1 MAKEAQGGKAGSL
14 RDVMPHTAAV
24 VDMLRENFGK
34 AYADAIVAKGRAGQ
48 GGFYM
53 AEVGPDGVLRE
64 FGSTQ
69 GGQRAALVDGALQ
82 MATGR
87 RS

>member
-1 MAKEAQGGKAGSL
+1 MSEAKPGSL
-14 RDVMPHTAAV
+14 REVMPQTAEM
-24 VDMLRENFGK
+24 VDWLRAELGK
-34 AYADAIVAKGRAGQ
+34 EVADAIVAKGRAGK